1 MIKLVIFDLDGTAV
15 DTLESLA
22 YTVNRVM
29 RRLGLREMPVD
40 NFRYYA
46 GDGARKMVKRCL
58 KDAGDPTA
66 SHLEEALEIYREE
79 FKRGCTYHVKPFP
92 ELTETL
98 EDLREYGV
106 FLAICTNKGQPYAE
120 AVIKKVYG
128 KNMFD
133 YILGEGSG
141 FPRKPEPDGALHIAE
156 HLGVTPEECVY
167 VGDTNTD
174 MKTGLAA
181 EMYTVG
187 VTWGFRT
194 REELESFHPDR
205 VIDRPQELLDIQ
217 M

>member
-1 MIKLVIFDLDGTAV
+1 MIRLVIFDLDGTAV

-29 RRLGLREMPVD
+29 KRLGLREMPVE
-40 NFRYYA
+40 NFKYYA
-46 GDGARKMVKRCL
+46 GDGARKMIKSCL
-58 KDAGDPTA
+58 KDAGDITA
-66 SHLEEALEIYREE
+66 SHLDEALDIYCEE
-79 FKRGCTYHVKPFP
+79 FKKGCTYHVKPFP
-92 ELTETL
+92 GLTETL

-106 FLAICTNKGQPYAE
+106 QLAICTNKAQMYAE
-120 AVIKKVYG
+120 SVIKKVYG

-141 FPRKPEPDGALHIAE
+141 YPRKPEPDGALHIAE
-156 HLGVTPEECVY
+156 HLGVTPEECLY

-194 REELESFHPDR
+194 REELEAFHPHR